1 MKEFEEKIGYTFKNK
16 SYLETALTHSSYA
29 NERGCEDNERYEFL
43 GDSIL
48 SLVVSE
54 KLFKNLK
61 NKAEGD
67 LSKLRAAIVCEEGL
81 VRLAETIDLAN
92 YIRLGNGEERTGGR
106 NRPSVISDAFEALIC
121 AVFLDSDFETAKK
134 WLLGIL
140 PDNFQGVPAGDNYG
154 DYKSKLQEIL
164 QRNGECKITYSIVSE
179 TGPDHD
185 KQFVCAVSANGKKLA
200 EGSGKGKKAAEQ
212 NAAKKAIELL

>member
-16 SYLETALTHSSYA
+16 AYLETALTHSSYA
-29 NERGCEDNERYEFL
+29 NERGCENNERYEFL

-54 KLFKNLK
+54 KLFKEHK
-61 NKAEGD
+61 NNDEGD
-67 LSKLRAAIVCEEGL
+67 LSKLRASIVCEEGL
-81 VRLAETIDLAN
+81 VRLAETIDLAR
-92 YIRLGNGEERTGGR
+92 YIKLGNGEERTGGR
-106 NRPSVISDAFEALIC
+106 GRPSVISDAFEALIC

-140 PDNFQGVPAGDNYG
+140 PDSFKIAPQMNNYG
-154 DYKSKLQEIL
+154 DYKSMLQEIL
-164 QRNGECKITYSIVSE
+164 QKNGDCIITYSIVSE

-185 KQFVCAVSANGKKLA
+185 KQFVCAVSVNGKKLA
-200 EGSGKGKKAAEQ
+200 EGKGRGKKAAEQ
-212 NAAKKAIELL
+212 DAAKRAVELI